1 MANEQPPTTTI
12 TPTPLVTGASLPSA
26 STTLTSREETY
37 FQTFR
42 SEREK
47 KGNIR
52 IPVVQHPTLGELYV
66 IWTDITDCF
75 PGATRVQF
83 DNVFV
88 PMLRDKRCYRVKPH
102 GIRYHPGIVLDV
114 VYGDNSYRRTIK
126 NRDHPASS
134 VNNYSTSAPAGTTN
148 STGVPTTAIP
158 AQPSPTPNGRD
169 FALAGQLVNG
179 KSARSQDVSQDAV
192 TPDEGSSLEESDDGD
207 LIDREEDLE
216 DDYDDHDGVDE
227 DEDDAEHLEVK
238 TNEAVPV
245 QVDKEQPPQQ
255 SVMVQPITT
264 TTTTQLVETEVAKEV
279 KEPAGEIVLPTR
291 EEIPNAVATPVPGPS
306 AAAIAAA
313 EAAIAAAGATGTTK
327 ALLVAVQEI
336 ASALMSESTQ
346 RDIPHKR
353 APRMGPLLVA
363 DLVEHRVKDMI
374 KSRFTWSDLGHSRFF
389 CFLPII
395 RGPTV
400 TVTKATKTGVTTTT
414 QTVPNYDAKIY
425 SDTKFDF
432 FYICDCGDIPGFEN
446 RWFPHWNIKDDEH
459 YIEHHHS
466 RAAAESLSQQQIDL
480 MIPIVG
486 EYVMGV
492 LEILKY
498 GLYIENV
505 LKVPAQASPDSQ
517 KRLSLAIKYLESKG
531 VMSCEKYMAEAFSD
545 PESVVSAFSLD
556 GLKPIAPLD
565 KEASRKF
572 EGMLVQHRW
581 EKYDEMNPYRTTAG
595 DTRWVCLAHWYDMS
609 PQKEWVLA
617 NKFSNNPASTKSK
630 YDTVQGVFSA
640 ELTNIQ
646 RTREYFQLAER
657 LTTTPMFRLMLNW
670 DLAPEEMDEISA
682 SLGRLTAAGV
692 LVRVKNTISSI
703 GTHGNHYNS
712 GSVLGFGTPY
722 IQLAMAALRNPKI
735 EIFRMIQR
743 LRDDE
748 TEYPIY
754 HERDFLKEASLS
766 MDGLAYF
773 SRAAKDGRVKASI
786 KVTDIDRAAKTVR
799 GLARGLHRFSE
810 LCLSIESVWKE
821 VTIKFAAPDSGKPGC
836 DVEDTDYING
846 DIGAFFEKRQECDEI
861 KYDCYGMP
869 DNRFI
874 GFKCLTKVRIGFSL
888 TTDRAKLRDIIKI
901 NRNLREVDLENSAKD
916 DPSQIYESC
925 KALLANHPTIKS
937 FEVRQRHQN
946 KTPSSFE
953 WKYPNDPAKMRVAI
967 TCFEGD
973 KVQAMFQKYAS
984 VIETLSLEQ
993 LQPSDAA
1000 VLEKS
1005 MRPKKGPMVL
1015 RRFSVMD
1022 VHLLDPAVIEDLKK
1036 IILRSNFEDL
1046 TVAGSV
1052 LGKRSVPDHEVK
1064 AEELLEASKRVG
1076 RQGGTGNKNSRN
1088 SGSKSSNNSNG
1099 SANGT
1104 SSSSNGN
1111 NKNVK
1116 GKDTAMD
1123 DMACAMVWGDF
1134 LMAIRSKLTHLSVW
1148 GKGTHLLLKILDS
1161 RMSESMEMPLLDELS
1176 ISGDW
1181 EQSLF
1186 ECRWMEGILRSKSK
1200 QAIEASTAAATAAAA
1215 AAGLSAAGAAI
1226 VLTQPIKQLHIMDLT
1241 VMPDEWEKMLKYL
1254 DFSKITRLDVRQK
1267 NAIIHKTYQWFVEA
1281 LPAGQMKSR
1290 CSIAIHDDGT
1300 LDGETIL
1307 AYEEI
1312 IRGKACGQN
1321 VMIMVNGYHIFT

>member
-1 MANEQPPTTTI
+1 
-12 TPTPLVTGASLPSA
+12 
-26 STTLTSREETY
+26 
-37 FQTFR
+37 
-42 SEREK
+42 
-47 KGNIR
+47 
-52 IPVVQHPTLGELYV
+52 
-66 IWTDITDCF
+66 
-75 PGATRVQF
+75 
-83 DNVFV
+83 
-88 PMLRDKRCYRVKPH
+88 
-102 GIRYHPGIVLDV
+102 VLDV
-114 VYGDNSYRRTIK
+114 VYGEKAARKTKDHITHVVNTSNIYGTATPISDRTSGAGSPTIFV
-126 NRDHPASS
+126 PA
-134 VNNYSTSAPAGTTN
+134 V
-148 STGVPTTAIP
+148 TA
-158 AQPSPTPNGRD
+158 APTPNGHH
-169 FALAGQLVNG
+169 AMVAGQLVNG
-179 KSARSQDVSQDAV
+179 NGALGQSVGHDVS
-192 TPDEGSSLEESDDGD
+192 TPDEGSLHDVSDDD
-207 LIDREEDLE
+207 NLIYREEDLE
-216 DDYDDHDGVDE
+216 DDYDDHDDLVE
-227 DEDDAEHLEVK
+227 DGEDSNEHLESESSEKVAMGQV
-238 TNEAVPV
+238 NEEEPRRSVAT
-245 QVDKEQPPQQ
+245 QPSIPATA
-255 SVMVQPITT
+255 VQP
-264 TTTTQLVETEVAKEV
+264 VETKVVEEVQK
-279 KEPAGEIVLPTR
+279 PAGEITLSTR
-291 EEIPNAVATPVPGPS
+291 EEISNAVASTVQGPS

-432 FYICDCGDIPGFEN
+432 FHICDCGDIPGFEN

-459 YIEHHHS
+459 YIDHHHS
-466 RAAAESLSQQQIDL
+466 RAAAESLSQQQLDL

-531 VMSCEKYMAEAFSD
+531 IMSCEKYMAEAFSD
-545 PESVVSAFSLD
+545 PESVVSEFSLD

-565 KEASRKF
+565 KDASRKF

-617 NKFSNNPASTKSK
+617 NKFSNNPASPKSK

-640 ELTNIQ
+640 ELNNIQ
-646 RTREYFQLAER
+646 RTRDFFLLAER

-692 LVRVKNTISSI
+692 LVRVKNTLN
-703 GTHGNHYNS
+703 THNS

-735 EIFRMIQR
+735 DIFRMIQR

-773 SRAAKDGRVKASI
+773 SRAAKDGRVKASV

-799 GLARGLHRFSE
+799 GLAKGLHRFSE

-821 VTIKFAAPDSGKPGC
+821 VTIKFAAPDSGKPGSE
-836 DVEDTDYING
+836 VEDTDYING
-846 DIGAFFEKRQECDEI
+846 DIGTFFEKRQGCDEI

-888 TTDRAKLRDIIKI
+888 AADRTKLRDIIKI
-901 NRNLREVDLENSAKD
+901 NRNLREVDLENITKD

-925 KALLANHPTIKS
+925 KALLVNHPTIKS
-937 FEVRQRHQN
+937 FEVRQRHKN

-973 KVQAMFQKYAS
+973 KVQSMFQKYAS
-984 VIETLSLEQ
+984 VIETLSVEQ
-993 LQPSDAA
+993 IQPSDVA

-1022 VHLLDPAVIEDLKK
+1022 VHLLDPAVVEDLKK

-1052 LGKRSVPDHEVK
+1052 LGKRSVPDHEVE
-1064 AEELLEASKRVG
+1064 AEALLEASKRGG
-1076 RQGGTGNKNSRN
+1076 RQGGIGGKNNRN
-1088 SGSKSSNNSNG
+1088 GGGKTNNISNGGGTNGSSTNNSTN
-1099 SANGT
+1099 
-1104 SSSSNGN
+1104 N
-1111 NKNVK
+1111 NKNGK
-1116 GKDTAMD
+1116 NGNKDTSMD
-1123 DMACAMVWGDF
+1123 DMACATVWGDF

-1148 GKGTHLLLKILDS
+1148 GKGTNLLLRILDS
-1161 RMSESMEMPLLDELS
+1161 RMPESMEMPLLDELS

-1186 ECRWMEGILRSKSK
+1186 ECRWMEAILRSKSK
-1200 QAIEASTAAATAAAA
+1200 QAIEASTAAATAAAT
-1215 AAGLSAAGAAI
+1215 AAGLSGTGSV

-1281 LPAGQMKSR
+1281 LPQGQMKSR